1 MSLLL
6 PRIRRL
12 TIVTDRGIMSRFRP
26 NAAQLFLL
34 DDFEHQMRTR
44 GRARQIVLKAR
55 QIGFSTMIEAIIYES
70 CWLFN
75 DYRSLVMAHDR
86 DTAANLLA
94 MSKLYWERD
103 PFKPLFS
110 LKTDSK
116 ADLEWNETRS
126 RLKVATA
133 GNRQTGRGTTQRAIH
148 MSEAGF
154 YPDPV
159 QTMNALKNAIHP
171 VPSTY
176 MAIESTANGV
186 GNNFHVE
193 WEAAVNGD
201 TDFTPLFFP
210 WHGHGT
216 YRASA
221 IGLPIK
227 ITAYDDEERLLKR
240 VFDLDDDQ
248 LQWRRW
254 KIRDNGGDL
263 LQFHQEFPSDPE
275 EAFLSTGHNVL
286 PGDHLQAC
294 YQQLTPSGYRG
305 LLVDRGKGIEFVPS
319 ADGDLII
326 YKAPRPG
333 AEQNEYIIG
342 ADPTHTTF
350 GDFAVAQ
357 VFNRYTLE
365 QVAVMRLRCDAPAFG
380 RHLFKLGEYY
390 KWAIMAPEST
400 GPGLATIGVLQG
412 MNYPNMYLRQVK
424 LDNTPGHLTGEQ
436 WGWATSLQTKH
447 IAIGFLINVVTNH
460 QLILHDSKT
469 YSEMRNYVTLPNGQY
484 GNGNGESH
492 DDTVMA
498 AAIAVACH
506 FTDAPPL
513 LQSHTA
519 SPRTTKPAG
528 FEFGGETLHLG
539 DPGGMKPEQ
548 FADQVG
554 VDLSSL
560 PRVPGIRDA
569 GFGDGDGDGYV
580 EQFNDDDDQGD
591 EW

>member
-1 MSLLL
+1 M
-6 PRIRRL
+6 
-12 TIVTDRGIMSRFRP
+12 TDRGIMSRFRP

-34 DDFEHQMRTR
+34 DDFEHQMITR
-44 GRARQIVLKAR
+44 GRARQIILKAR
-55 QIGFSTMIEAIIYES
+55 QIGFSTMIEGIIYET

-176 MAIESTANGV
+176 MAIESTANGI
-186 GNNFHVE
+186 GNNFHTE

-210 WHGHGT
+210 WHGHDT

-227 ITAYDDEERLLKR
+227 ITAYDDEERVLKR
-240 VFDLDDDQ
+240 TFNLSDDQ

-254 KIRDNGGDL
+254 KIQDNGGDL

-275 EAFLSTGHNVL
+275 EAFLSTGTNVF
-286 PGDHLQAC
+286 PGDHLSAC
-294 YQQLTPSGYRG
+294 YEPLGGYRG
-305 LLVDRGKGIEFVPS
+305 VLNRGQFVPS
-319 ADGDLII
+319 SDGDII
-326 YKAPRPG
+326 VFKAPRPG
-333 AEQNEYIIG
+333 AEQGEYIIG

-350 GDFAVAQ
+350 GDYAVAQ
-357 VFNRYTLE
+357 VVNRYTLE
-365 QVAVMRLRCDAPAFG
+365 QVAVMRLRCDAPAFAK
-380 RHLFKLGEYY
+380 HLYQLGQYY
-390 KWAIMAPEST
+390 KWAILAPEST
-400 GPGLATIGVLQG
+400 GPGLGTIGVLQG
-412 MNYPNMYLRQVK
+412 MNYPNLYLRQTK
-424 LDNTPGHLTGEQ
+424 LDNTPGHLTGQQ

-447 IAIGFLINVVTNH
+447 IAIGFTTNVITTHDLLI
-460 QLILHDSKT
+460 HDQKT

-498 AAIAVACH
+498 MAIAIACH

-513 LQSHTA
+513 LQGLNK
-519 SPRTTKPAG
+519 SPRDLQPAG
-528 FEFGGETLHLG
+528 YEYENETLLLG
-539 DPGGMKPEQ
+539 KPGGTKTAD
-548 FADQVG
+548 FADRVG
-554 VDLSSL
+554 LDMDNL
-560 PRVPGIRDA
+560 PDVPGIPQRE
-569 GFGDGDGDGYV
+569 GGGDGYDNYDAEPGAV
-580 EQFNDDDDQGD
+580 YDDDDGD